1 MTSRV
6 HAVVMRQSSKFDTDE
21 TKRFF
26 IVNVFARFV
35 CVAFLS
41 NYFDLLL
48 YLVYITICG
57 VIIQSFIV

>member
-26 IVNVFARFV
+26 IVNV
-35 CVAFLS
+35 C
-41 NYFDLLL
+41 
-48 YLVYITICG
+48 TICVRG
-57 VIIQSFIV
+57 LFVELL